1 MRGVADVVQ
10 SGLTAK
16 SGVKKQLARRRWAP
30 KWVSWR
36 PRKRSSDGES
46 SQQGE
51 VIKKAKKERNGE
63 AGLCTSEVPKSFT
76 RMTSLRFSLSHP
88 FLWFLYLSVS
98 PSLSCSD

>member
-16 SGVKKQLARRRWAP
+16 SGVKKQLARRRWAS
-30 KWVSWR
+30 KWISWR
-36 PRKRSSDGES
+36 PRKRRGADGES

-63 AGLCTSEVPKSFT
+63 AGLCASEVPKSF
-76 RMTSLRFSLSHP
+76 
-88 FLWFLYLSVS
+88 
-98 PSLSCSD
+98 